1 MIEND
6 TERALRE
13 SLLPEKPN
21 LDYKNASYFYIAGNE
36 YDNNY
41 VLLFINR
48 PEWIVSDGGK
58 TFWVV
63 YLKHKKYYYGLKI
76 PRFLADKFNLPDF
89 DHSRSLVKIHEN
101 PKKYFEDRGFTFV
114 DGKLTLL

>member
-6 TERALRE
+6 TERDLGE

-36 YDNNY
+36 YDNSY

-48 PEWIVSDGGK
+48 PEWNVTHDGK
-58 TFWVV
+58 TFWAVN
-63 YLKHKKYYYGLKI
+63 LKYKKCYYGLKI

-89 DHSRSLVKIHEN
+89 DDTRSLVKIHEN